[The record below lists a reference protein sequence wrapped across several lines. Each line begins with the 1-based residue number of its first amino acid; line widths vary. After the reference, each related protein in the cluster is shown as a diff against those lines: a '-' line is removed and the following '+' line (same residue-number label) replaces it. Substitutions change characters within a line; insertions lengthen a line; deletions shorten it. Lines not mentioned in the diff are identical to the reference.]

1 MIALALLLLLPLALA
16 ESPDRSAPPAV
27 VPPPPPPW
35 PAPAVYALSDGKP
48 VWIIER
54 HDQPLVRIELSAR
67 RGSADLADPLG
78 ARMAQALL
86 DRGTTRREAQDW
98 QDALDAEAATVDLG
112 MGALRAWADVE
123 ALAGEEEAA
132 LRLALEAF
140 VHPAF
145 DRQELRRTR
154 KDWRTARAEA
164 WTSSAEV
171 EDAALRQAVYPA
183 DHPLGARTIPADYRR
198 LRKHRVQRAWKELL
212 TTAQPAILVVGDVT
226 PAHILPLLEA
236 TWAGALPGRRVS
248 PPLPAPPPTGLRLI
262 LVDQPGTRQTM
273 LSASLPGLPAD
284 HPEAPAQLLA
294 IHALGG
300 SFTSRLNSNLREDK
314 GYTYGADAWLDTWPG
329 HSRIRAS
336 TSVGVEHSAAA
347 LQELIVELDRM
358 ASAPPSPAEVE
369 AARNGL
375 FVSGARALDSLEGAA
390 WPFGLALSE
399 GAPPNRPRARVE
411 ALAATRPEEVAATA
425 ARLFGSPDRVIVI
438 VGDREQIE
446 PALDAA
452 GLSPTAIWDR
462 KRLILERRAL

>member
-1 MIALALLLLLPLALA
+1 MPLALLLLLPLALA
-16 ESPDRSAPPAV
+16 EGPDRSAPPAV
-27 VPPPPPPW
+27 TPPPPPPW
-35 PAPAVYALSDGKP
+35 PIPAVFALSDGTP

-78 ARMAQALL
+78 GRMAQALL
-86 DRGTTRREAQDW
+86 DRGTTQREAQDW
-98 QDALDAEAATVDLG
+98 HDALDAEGATVDLG
-112 MGALRAWADVE
+112 MGVQRAWADVE
-123 ALAGEEEAA
+123 ALAGAEQAA
-132 LRLALEAF
+132 LALAREAF
-140 VHPAF
+140 VQPAF

-154 KDWRTARAEA
+154 KDWQRAREEA

-171 EDAALRQAVYPA
+171 RDAALREAVYPA
-183 DHPLGARTIPADYRR
+183 DHPLGARSIPADYRR
-198 LRKHRVQRAWKELL
+198 LRKKRVERAWQELL
-212 TTAQPAILVVGDVT
+212 ATAQPAILVVGDTT

-236 TWAGALPGRRVS
+236 TWAGALPGDQVG
-248 PPLPAPPPTGLRLI
+248 PPLAAPPPTGQRLI
-262 LVDQPGTRQTM
+262 LIDQPGTSQT
-273 LSASLPGLPAD
+273 LISASLPGLPPE

-294 IHALGG
+294 VHALGG

-314 GYTYGADAWLDTWPG
+314 GYTYGADAWIDAWTR

-336 TSVGVEHSAAA
+336 TSVAVEHSAAA
-347 LQELIVELDRM
+347 LQELIIELDRM
-358 ASAPPSPAEVE
+358 ASSPPSPAEVE

-375 FVSGARALDSLEGAA
+375 FVVDARTLDSLEGAA
-390 WPFGLALSE
+390 WPYGSALAE
-399 GAPPNRPRARVE
+399 GAPPDRPRRRVE

-425 ARLFGSPDRVIVI
+425 ARLFASPDRVII
-438 VGDREQIE
+438 LVGDRERIE